1 VSQRVVRVLLV
12 VALLGGCGPR
22 PWWTAS
28 QVRPAHPN
36 SAPFDAREMYRAM
49 GFIVDSA
56 SLRFVGSLRFLASPV
71 PDSTL
76 ALFSM
81 SLATRA
87 LSFLSE
93 GEDFIADYHVDLAFR
108 NDSNTGREVGRDETV
123 RVHSIAETQRVDE
136 SVIFQLYVR
145 VRPGTY
151 TVSAVV
157 RDLHSPSHGEQQ
169 IVDTVPRFE
178 GAGLATPIPI
188 YQGTGRTRLGVL
200 PDLIVNPRATLISGP
215 DSLRLYVEGYQLAP
229 GARVAARFVDRDTV
243 ELWHDTMTVSRGPD
257 GALSTALFVIRP
269 GELPLGR
276 GEFRVE
282 AIGGGGGAVPQATA
296 PLLIS
301 FSDRWA
307 VATFDQMLNLL
318 KFFARQDLVT
328 KLRTA
333 SRADRAAAWREFYR
347 ASDPDPK
354 TPQNEALDEYVHRID
369 LANRRYQEYVDPGW
383 LTDRGEVFITL
394 GEPDRTAEVPGKMT
408 GGLRWEY
415 DHPHV
420 TLYFEDVSGLGQYRL
435 TPESRTDYQNALT
448 VARRTP

>member
-12 VALLGGCGPR
+12 VALVAGCGPR

-36 SAPFDAREMYRAM
+36 AAPFDTREMYRAM
-49 GFIVDSA
+49 GFIVDSG

-76 ALFSM
+76 ALYSM
-81 SLATRA
+81 SIATRA
-87 LSFLSE
+87 LSFRSD
-93 GEDFIADYHVDLAFR
+93 GEDFVADYHVDLAFR
-108 NDSNTGREVGRDETV
+108 NDSTAGREVGRDESV

-157 RDLHSPSHGEQQ
+157 RDLHSPSHGEQE

-178 GAGLATPIPI
+178 GTGLGTPIPV
-188 YQGTGRTRLGVL
+188 YQGTGRMRLSAL
-200 PDLIVNPRATLISGP
+200 PDLIVNPRATLINGA
-215 DSLRLYVEGYQLAP
+215 DSLRVYVEGYRLAP
-229 GARVAARFVDRDTV
+229 GTRVAARFIDRDTV
-243 ELWHDTMTVSRGPD
+243 ELWHDTLTVTKTAD
-257 GALSTALFVIRP
+257 GALGTTQFVIRP
-269 GELPLGR
+269 GDLPLGR

-282 AIGGGGGAVPQATA
+282 AVGPGAPPPATA

-318 KFFARQDLVT
+318 KFFERQDLVT
-328 KLRTA
+328 KLRAA

-347 ASDPDPK
+347 SSDTDPK
-354 TPQNEALDEYVHRID
+354 TPQNEALDEYMHRVE
-369 LANRRYQEYVDPGW
+369 LANRRYQEFVDPGW

-394 GEPDRTAEVPGKMT
+394 GEPDRTTEVPGKMN
-408 GGLRWEY
+408 GSLRWEY

-420 TLYFEDVSGLGQYRL
+420 TLYFDDVSGLGQYRL
-435 TPESRTDYQNALT
+435 TPESRTDYQKALN
-448 VARRTP
+448 VARRTS